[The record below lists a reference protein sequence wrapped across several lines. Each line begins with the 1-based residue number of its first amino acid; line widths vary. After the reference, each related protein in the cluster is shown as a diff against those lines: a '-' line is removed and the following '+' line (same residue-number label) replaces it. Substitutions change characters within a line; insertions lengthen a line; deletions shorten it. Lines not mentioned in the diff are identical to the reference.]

1 MLYTYNNV
9 ESLKQKINLCFS
21 PLPKNT
27 KRNIYLTIKQG
38 PHQQGINK
46 GFTAQ
51 LFEREKRRNGEI
63 LRGYNSSPVRNFC
76 FYPPKFHNADKGPA
90 IEEYSR
96 NQEEFDAAFHAVI
109 GSLKSEDLTLYWI
122 LYDND
127 NENARYKVSTYFMF
141 VT

>member
-1 MLYTYNNV
+1 M
-9 ESLKQKINLCFS
+9 KQKINLCFS

-27 KRNIYLTIKQG
+27 KSNIYLTIMQG

-51 LFEREKRRNGEI
+51 LFEREKRRNDEI
-63 LRGYNSSPVRNFC
+63 LRGKFL
-76 FYPPKFHNADKGPA
+76 FLPPKFHNADKGPA
-90 IEEYSR
+90 MEEYSR

>member
-1 MLYTYNNV
+1 M
-9 ESLKQKINLCFS
+9 
-21 PLPKNT
+21 
-27 KRNIYLTIKQG
+27 QG

-51 LFEREKRRNGEI
+51 LFEREKKEKW
-63 LRGYNSSPVRNFC
+63 LNFKRIKQLFC
-76 FYPPKFHNADKGPA
+76 QKFLFLPPKFHNADKGPA
-90 IEEYSR
+90 MEEYSR

-109 GSLKSEDLTLYWI
+109 GSLKSQDLTLYWI

>member
-1 MLYTYNNV
+1 M
-9 ESLKQKINLCFS
+9 
-21 PLPKNT
+21 
-27 KRNIYLTIKQG
+27 QG

-51 LFEREKRRNGEI
+51 LFEREKRRNDEI
-63 LRGYNSSPVRNFC
+63 LRGKFL
-76 FYPPKFHNADKGPA
+76 FLPPKFHNADKGPA
-90 IEEYSR
+90 MEEYSR